1 MDKQSAA
8 PTNRLTLL
16 EDLNNSIKTWDGSAL
31 HATELLAS
39 NQSFFDHIQRME
51 SLDLTVEKP
60 IWTSLLDS
68 QSKMMETIRVER
80 ERLHSQLEQLSKS
93 KKVMNHYV
101 HKNKP
106 SLFVDKD
113 F

>member
-1 MDKQSAA
+1 MDKQ
-8 PTNRLTLL
+8 PTTPTSRLTLV
-16 EDLNNSIKTWDGSAL
+16 EDLNMSVNTWDGSAL

-60 IWTSLLDS
+60 IWTSLIDS